1 MVMANGVM
9 TVVFEKR
16 FLSEFLSKYR
26 NLGTGDLR
34 KTQKACRFPKVGA
47 SFEGHHGSRVQKTF
61 RNGTLRADVMAVSRL
76 HRVIASQFYIET
88 FHNMSTSLPFL

>member
-1 MVMANGVM
+1 MMANGVM

-16 FLSEFLSKYR
+16 FLSEFLAKHR

-47 SFEGHHGSRVQKTF
+47 FFEGHHGSRVQKTF
-61 RNGTLRADVMAVSRL
+61 RNETLRADVMAVSRL
-76 HRVIASQFYIET
+76 HRVIHGSSFYR
-88 FHNMSTSLPFL
+88 